1 LTSDPAGE
9 EELQQART
17 FVSGLVDVE
26 LASMHVEAVEQVMAV
41 AGTMTTLAALDLG
54 LDRYDRE
61 AVHGHVLS
69 AASIK
74 DLLRSLG
81 TKTVAERQA
90 VPVIEMGR
98 ADVLVAGALIADV
111 IMESGGFDEVIV
123 SENDILDGAAMLF
136 DAGDL

>member
-1 LTSDPAGE
+1 
-9 EELQQART
+9 
-17 FVSGLVDVE
+17 
-26 LASMHVEAVEQVMAV
+26 
-41 AGTMTTLAALDLG
+41 

-74 DLLRSLG
+74 GLLRSLG